1 MRKAKPYFMIV
12 GHREKRSVM
21 GEGATVA
28 SLGISSNL
36 FIISVI
42 LMHSLWY
49 GKIQTKKKKKRKGG
63 GFVCTIPPLPHH

>member
-1 MRKAKPYFMIV
+1 
-12 GHREKRSVM
+12 M

-49 GKIQTKKKKKRKGG
+49 GKIQTKKKGG
-63 GFVCTIPPLPHH
+63 GGGCVYCSSPAPPLASF

>member
-1 MRKAKPYFMIV
+1 MIV

-49 GKIQTKKKKKRKGG
+49 GKIQTKKKKKEKGG
-63 GFVCTIPPLPHH
+63 GLCVLFLPCPTISKFLNH